1 MTESS
6 FHDTL
11 TEQRKYAIRE
21 RYMRITDTVGEK
33 CAKLG
38 IPHPLIC
45 AASKTMP
52 AEDINYAASLGLKC
66 IGENRVQ
73 EFLSKEEMLSPSL
86 EKHFIGRL
94 QRNKV
99 KYLIGKVSL
108 IHSVD
113 SAALAAEIGKRAA
126 AVGYTQDILLEINIG
141 REPGKGG
148 IMPEKLP
155 ELMDEISGFSG
166 VRMCGLMTIAP
177 IFEKKDDYRKFF
189 AETYQILLDTAV
201 KKMHNIS
208 VPFLSMG
215 MSGNYDI
222 ALEYGAN
229 IIRPGSALFGERNYG
244 ASV

>member
-1 MTESS
+1 MTESN

-11 TEQRKYAIRE
+11 TEERKKEIRE
-21 RYMRITDTVGEK
+21 RYMRVADTVGEK

-38 IPHPLIC
+38 IDLPLIC
-45 AASKTMP
+45 AASKTVS
-52 AEDINYAASLGLKC
+52 AQDINYAASLGLKC

-73 EFLSKEEMLSPSL
+73 EFLGKEDMLSPAL
-86 EKHFIGRL
+86 DRHFIGRL

-99 KYLIGKVSL
+99 KYLTGRVSL

-113 SAALAAEIGKRAA
+113 SAALAAEIGKRALA
-126 AVGYTQDILLEINIG
+126 AGYTQDILLEINIG
-141 REPGKGG
+141 REPEKGG
-148 IMPEKLP
+148 IMPERLS
-155 ELMDEISGFSG
+155 ELMDEISDFRGI
-166 VRMCGLMTIAP
+166 RICGLMTIAP
-177 IFEKKDDYRKFF
+177 ICEKKDDYRKFF
-189 AETYQILLDTAV
+189 AETYQILLDTAA

-229 IIRPGSALFGERNYG
+229 IIRPGSALFGKRNYG
-244 ASV
+244 VSV

>member
-6 FHDTL
+6 FREML
-11 TEQRKYAIRE
+11 TEERKNAIRE

-38 IPHPLIC
+38 IAPPLIC

-73 EFLSKEEMLSPSL
+73 EFLGKEAMLSPSL

-99 KYLIGKVSL
+99 RYLIGRVSL

-126 AVGYTQDILLEINIG
+126 ASGYTQDILL
-141 REPGKGG
+141 
-148 IMPEKLP
+148 
-155 ELMDEISGFSG
+155 
-166 VRMCGLMTIAP
+166 
-177 IFEKKDDYRKFF
+177 
-189 AETYQILLDTAV
+189 Q
-201 KKMHNIS
+201 
-208 VPFLSMG
+208 
-215 MSGNYDI
+215 
-222 ALEYGAN
+222 
-229 IIRPGSALFGERNYG
+229 
-244 ASV
+244 AS

>member
-6 FHDTL
+6 FREML
-11 TEQRKYAIRE
+11 TEERKNAIRE

-38 IPHPLIC
+38 IAPPLIC

-73 EFLSKEEMLSPSL
+73 EFLGKEAMLSPSL

-99 KYLIGKVSL
+99 RYLIGRVSL

-126 AVGYTQDILLEINIG
+126 ASGYTQDILLEINIG
-141 REPGKGG
+141 REPEKGG
-148 IMPEKLP
+148 VMPERLP
-155 ELMDEISGFSG
+155 ELMDEISCFSG
-166 VRMCGLMTIAP
+166 VRICGLMTIAP
-177 IFEKKDDYRKFF
+177 ICEKKDDYRKFF
-189 AETYQILLDTAV
+189 AETYQILLDTAA

-244 ASV
+244 VSV